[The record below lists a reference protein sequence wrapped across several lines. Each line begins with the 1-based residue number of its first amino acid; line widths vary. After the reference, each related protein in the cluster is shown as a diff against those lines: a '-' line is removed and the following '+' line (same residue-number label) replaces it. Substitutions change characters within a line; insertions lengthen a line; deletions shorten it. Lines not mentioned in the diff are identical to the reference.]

1 MAVRPGRRARASKPG
16 ADELAGQRGG
26 SGDPQRSQ
34 RGLPGSGW
42 WTEGPVGSFAQRKD
56 QKQGLTC
63 KEIPWAAFLALWT
76 RGSCRG
82 REGAEG
88 QGQRLGDRSAQESGR
103 EGAAGGR
110 GQLVRG
116 GGREGGEERNSQR
129 FSPFPGPL
137 EEFTDRRKTE
147 RTDLVD
153 RSGAHARN
161 GWAAGDQR
169 ATQRGHQGGT

>member
-1 MAVRPGRRARASKPG
+1 MQPGYRARASKVG

-34 RGLPGSGW
+34 RGHPGSGW

-88 QGQRLGDRSAQESGR
+88 QGQRLGDRSAP
-103 EGAAGGR
+103 GGR
-110 GQLVRG
+110 GRQGAEGSWCAGTGEREEKRGTHSASLRFLGHWKNSLTEDRKNRFGGQVRRA
-116 GGREGGEERNSQR
+116 REEWVGCR
-129 FSPFPGPL
+129 
-137 EEFTDRRKTE
+137 
-147 RTDLVD
+147 
-153 RSGAHARN
+153 
-161 GWAAGDQR
+161 
-169 ATQRGHQGGT
+169 